1 MASGATYALIAA
13 STAVSAY
20 SSYATGQAQN
30 NAAEA
35 NAKAA
40 ERKAEYDEQI
50 HRERVK
56 QLLSKQRAMIGKSG
70 LEMSG
75 SPLLLM
81 EDTAKQG
88 ELDALAIRYGG
99 KINASRYRAQAQAA
113 RTQQVLGVG
122 SSLLTGATQA
132 TSFYNRPTKR

>member
-1 MASGATYALIAA
+1 MASGATYALMAA

-20 SSYATGQAQN
+20 SSYATGQAQS
-30 NAAEA
+30 NAAKA

-99 KINASRYRAQAQAA
+99 KINASRYKAPAQAA

-132 TSFYNRPTKR
+132 ASFYNRPTKR

>member
-1 MASGATYALIAA
+1 MATGTYALIAA

-30 NAAEA
+30 KAAKA

-70 LEMSG
+70 VEMSG

-99 KINASRYRAQAQAA
+99 KISASRYKAQAQAA

-132 TSFYNRPTKR
+132 ASFYNRPTKG